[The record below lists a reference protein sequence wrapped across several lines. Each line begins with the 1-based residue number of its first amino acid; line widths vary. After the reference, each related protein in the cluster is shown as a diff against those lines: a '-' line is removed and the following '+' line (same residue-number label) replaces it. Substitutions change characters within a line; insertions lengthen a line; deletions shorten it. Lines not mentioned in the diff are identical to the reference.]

1 MKTFEQLD
9 TLETAIS
16 RLKRSRLAVVEAHIA
31 LQEIRDMEP
40 EAGPFGCATALGR
53 CQDKAIW
60 PHIRLQSEILSMDS
74 VINILSAMLASAEE
88 EEN

>member
-1 MKTFEQLD
+1 MKTFEQLEQ
-9 TLETAIS
+9 LETAIS
-16 RLKRSRLAVVEAHIA
+16 RLKRSQIAVVEAHMV

-53 CQDKAIW
+53 CQGKAVW

-74 VINILSAMLASAEE
+74 VITALSNMLAAEKYDE
-88 EEN
+88 

>member
-16 RLKRSRLAVVEAHIA
+16 RLKRSQLAVTEAHMV

-53 CQDKAIW
+53 CQGKAIW
-60 PHIRLQSEILSMDS
+60 PHIRLHAEILSMDA
-74 VINILSAMLASAEE
+74 VITALSNMLAAEKYDE
-88 EEN
+88 